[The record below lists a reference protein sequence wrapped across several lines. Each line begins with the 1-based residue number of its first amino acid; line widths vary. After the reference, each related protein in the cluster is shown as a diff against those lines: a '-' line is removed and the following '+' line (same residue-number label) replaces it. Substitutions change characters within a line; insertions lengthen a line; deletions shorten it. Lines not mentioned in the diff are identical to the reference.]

1 MNYIKDFLKST
12 IVKRFLWTTLAGF
25 LGLVVVYL
33 GSIDFVYAP
42 VIIAI
47 IAGIT
52 KEINE
57 KYGNIK

>member
-1 MNYIKDFLKST
+1 MNYIKDFLQST
-12 IVKRFLWTTLAGF
+12 MFKRFLWTTLAGF
-25 LGLVVVYL
+25 LGMVVVYL